1 MKYHYALH
9 LFTVLLCC
17 LRTALAQYKVVL
29 TNDDGW
35 AEAQIRAE
43 YEALNEAGF
52 DVSESMTGR
61 VRLLIRTEEGCLVCS
76 CRKQIRDWLAIG
88 GSYAS
93 C

>member
-1 MKYHYALH
+1 MKYCLALH

-17 LRTALAQYKVVL
+17 LGKVLAQHKVIL

-52 DVSESMTGR
+52 DVSVSMTSC
-61 VRLLIRTEEGCLVCS
+61 VRLLIRTEEGCLVCPR
-76 CRKQIRDWLAIG
+76 RK
-88 GSYAS
+88 
-93 C
+93 